1 MHQAIKQVINLC
13 VSLES
18 SVAAETISYF
28 TLGDRL
34 IKEALELQ
42 SVENFATLWSC
53 DQAINW

>member
-18 SVAAETISYF
+18 SVTAETISYF

-42 SVENFATLWSC
+42 SVENFATLWSY
-53 DQAINW
+53 DQAINC